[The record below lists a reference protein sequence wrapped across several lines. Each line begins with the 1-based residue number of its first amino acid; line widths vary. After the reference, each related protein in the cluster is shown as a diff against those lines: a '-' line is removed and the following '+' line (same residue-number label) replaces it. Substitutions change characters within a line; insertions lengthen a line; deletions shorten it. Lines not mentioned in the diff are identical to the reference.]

1 MVLTEV
7 TVAFILIIDNVI
19 SLPNLLFDMI
29 NDSLLIVNGK
39 DITVIKSLLNVV
51 HFTLPSIIIKS
62 HFQD

>member
-51 HFTLPSIIIKS
+51 HFTLSSIIIKS